1 MKEQDQLKVTMPA
14 GVYAQLR
21 GDLETPMQLTIKND
35 RIVIQPAT
43 SDRLRSSWPA
53 FVWPAAVS
61 LIAAVGVFIY
71 WLYLG
76 VRTIPMTGGV
86 SIASFTIGF
95 GVVCGIGLFVGF
107 FIQSRNDPENRFSK
121 AVYWRNFPVIV
132 VAFAIILGMALLG
145 VFWVLG
151 TLFPGTIFDPFTAI
165 LQFFVFMVLAN
176 IFMVQMALR
185 INATTLSS
193 LLTIVIVSGVV
204 ISMASNGS
212 RRWWQYNLSFLGT
225 KLASNAWQFNLTLVM
240 TALVMVSLVD
250 YLFVQ
255 LNAQHRKSWRLTTLR
270 ILLTVAALD
279 LGLIGVFPNN
289 AQFHVLHDQV
299 AAFLVTLILILIIG
313 LRWLLPEV
321 SKQFLWGSYAVGVV
335 EFLMNMGFRL
345 FRYPSLTAFEV
356 QGFAIGFA
364 WLLFLFSR
372 LQNLI
377 AEGTVAWP
385 VVVVCEPELE
395 APQSSQKGQ
404 PQD

>member
-1 MKEQDQLKVTMPA
+1 MPA

-21 GDLETPMQLTIKND
+21 GDHDTPMQLTIKND
-35 RIVIQPAT
+35 RIIIQPAT

-53 FVWPAAVS
+53 VVWPVAVS
-61 LIAAVGVFIY
+61 LLTSIGVFLY
-71 WLYLG
+71 WLYQGLH
-76 VRTIPMTGGV
+76 VIPMTGGV

-95 GVVCGIGLFVGF
+95 GVVGGVALFAGF
-107 FIQSRNDPENRFSK
+107 FIQSRNDPDNRFSK

-132 VAFAIILGMALLG
+132 AAFAIILGMALLG
-145 VFWVLG
+145 IFWVLG
-151 TLFPGTIFDPFTAI
+151 TLFPGATFDLFTAM
-165 LQFFVFMVLAN
+165 LQLVVFLVLAN
-176 IFMVQMALR
+176 VFMVQMALR

-240 TALVMVSLVD
+240 TALVMISLID

-255 LNAQHRKSWRLTTLR
+255 LHAQHRKSWRLTTLR
-270 ILLTVAALD
+270 VLLTAAAID
-279 LGLIGVFPNN
+279 LGCIGLFPNN
-289 AQFHVLHDQV
+289 AQFHVLHDEV
-299 AAFLVTLILILIIG
+299 SAFLVTIVLIIIIG

-321 SKQFLWGSYAVGVV
+321 TKEFLWASYAVGVV
-335 EFLMNMGFRL
+335 EFIMNMGFRL

-377 AEGTVAWP
+377 AAGTVAWP
-385 VVVVCEPELE
+385 IVLECEPDVGASAVPTKE
-395 APQSSQKGQ
+395 SGK
-404 PQD
+404 